1 MISDGKIWI
10 GSAGDNK
17 VYLYP
22 EMANR
27 HGLIAGASGT
37 GKTVTLKVMVES
49 FLDLG
54 VPVFVADIKGDVAG
68 LANEGDSA
76 KIAKRA
82 KEKFGIDDFEF
93 KGYPVCFWD
102 IYGKKGLP
110 VRTTIQDMGAPLLS
124 RLMDL
129 SDVQSG
135 VLNIIFHIAEDKDI
149 DLFTIDNLRE
159 VIKYITENKDDFT
172 AKYGT
177 MSAQSLGAIQRS
189 LLALEDL
196 GGEAFFGEPELD
208 IMDWIDSDEPRVN
221 ILHSVELAHN
231 PTLYGNF
238 LLWMMTR
245 LFEKL
250 PEEGDLDK
258 PKFVFFFDEAH
269 MLFTDAPKALLT
281 KVEQVV
287 KLIRSKGVG
296 IYFISQSP
304 SDIPDK
310 VLSQLSNRI
319 QHGLRAYTPAEQK
332 AVKAAAQA
340 FRANPD
346 FKTEEAI
353 LDLGVG
359 EALISCLDEEGRP
372 SVVERAF
379 IVPPRS
385 YLGALSDSEYKEIV
399 KDSPLYRKYRDTSD
413 NSNTDE
419 KIAKMNKVKA
429 KESAK
434 EEKGTAKKTTTSS
447 KTASKTSST
456 KKSSSTKTAAKKTAS
471 KTAGRAIGSAASVI
485 GREAGKGLVGLFKK
499 KK

>member
-1 MISDGKIWI
+1 MISDGKIWV
-10 GSAGDNK
+10 GSAGDKK

-37 GKTVTLKVMVES
+37 GKTVTLKVLVES
-49 FLDLG
+49 FLDIG

-82 KEKFGIDDFEF
+82 KERFGITDFEF

-124 RLMDL
+124 RLMEL
-129 SDVQSG
+129 SDVQSD
-135 VLNIIFHIAEDKDI
+135 VLNIIFHIAEDNDI

-159 VIKYITENKDDFT
+159 TIRYITENKDDFT

-177 MSAQSLGAIQRS
+177 MSAQSLGSIQRS
-189 LLALEDL
+189 LLVLEDL

-208 IMDWIDSDEPRVN
+208 IMDWMDDDEPMIN

-231 PTLYGNF
+231 PTLYGTF
-238 LLWMMTR
+238 LLWMLTK

-250 PEEGDLDK
+250 PEEGDLEK

-340 FRANPD
+340 FRANPE

-359 EALISCLDEEGRP
+359 EALVSCLDEDGRP
-372 SVVERAF
+372 SVVQRAF

-385 YLGALSDSEYKEIV
+385 YLGALSDGEYKELI
-399 KDSPLYRKYRDTSD
+399 KSSPLYKKYRNTSD

-419 KIAKMNKVKA
+419 RIAKLEKSKA
-429 KESAK
+429 KAAPKAEKESP
-434 EEKGTAKKTTTSS
+434 KKVSSS
-447 KTASKTSST
+447 KSSSS
-456 KKSSSTKTAAKKTAS
+456 KKSSSTKSAAKKTAG
-471 KTAGRAIGSAASVI
+471 KAAGRAVGNAAGVI
-485 GREAGKGLVGLFKK
+485 GREAGKGLVSLFKRK
-499 KK
+499 

>member
-1 MISDGKIWI
+1 MLSDGKIWV
-10 GSAGDNK
+10 GNAGEKK

-37 GKTVTLKVMVES
+37 GKTVTLKVLVES
-49 FLDLG
+49 FLDMD

-76 KIAKRA
+76 KISKRA
-82 KEKFGIDDFEF
+82 KDKFGIDDFEF

-124 RLMDL
+124 RLMGL
-129 SDVQSG
+129 SDIQSD

-149 DLFTIDNLRE
+149 DLYTIDNLRE
-159 VIKYITENKDDFT
+159 MIKYVTENKDDFT

-177 MSAQSLGAIQRS
+177 MSTQSLGAIQRS
-189 LLALEDL
+189 LLVLDDL

-208 IMDWIDSDEPRVN
+208 IMDWIESDEPRVN

-231 PTLYGNF
+231 PTLYGTF
-238 LLWMMTR
+238 MLWMLTK

-340 FRANPD
+340 FRANPA

-359 EALISCLDEEGRP
+359 EALVSCLDEEGRP
-372 SVVERAF
+372 SIVERTF

-385 YLGALSDSEYKEIV
+385 YLGALDDAEYKEII
-399 KDSPLYRKYRDTSD
+399 KSSPLYRKYHDTSD
-413 NSNTDE
+413 NSNTDD
-419 KIAKMNKVKA
+419 KIGRMNKAKA
-429 KESAK
+429 KEAAK
-434 EEKGTAKKTTTSS
+434 EEKETAKKSTSS
-447 KTASKTSST
+447 KTTTA
-456 KKSSSTKTAAKKTAS
+456 KKSSASKTAAKKSVGRA
-471 KTAGRAIGSAASVI
+471 AGRAVGNAASVI
-485 GREAGKGLVGLFKK
+485 GREAGKGLIGLFKK
-499 KK
+499 K

>member
-1 MISDGKIWI
+1 MISDGKIWV
-10 GSAGDNK
+10 GSAGDKK

-37 GKTVTLKVMVES
+37 GKTVTLKVLVES
-49 FLDLG
+49 FLDIG

-82 KEKFGIDDFEF
+82 KERFGIDDFEF

-110 VRTTIQDMGAPLLS
+110 VRTTIHDMGAPLLS
-124 RLMDL
+124 RLMEL
-129 SDVQSG
+129 SDVQSD
-135 VLNIIFHIAEDKDI
+135 VLNIIFHIAEDNDI

-159 VIKYITENKDDFT
+159 TIRYISENREDFT

-177 MSAQSLGAIQRS
+177 MSAQSLGSIQRS
-189 LLALEDL
+189 LLVLEDL

-208 IMDWIDSDEPRVN
+208 ITDWMDDGEPRIN

-231 PTLYGNF
+231 PTLYGTF
-238 LLWMMTR
+238 LLWMLSK

-269 MLFTDAPKALLT
+269 MLFSDAPKALLT

-340 FRANPD
+340 FRANPE

-359 EALISCLDEEGRP
+359 EALISCLDEDGRP
-372 SVVERAF
+372 SIVQRAF

-385 YLGALSDSEYKEIV
+385 FLGALSDAEYKEVI
-399 KDSPLYRKYRDTSD
+399 KGSPLYRKYIDTSD

-419 KIAKMNKVKA
+419 RIAKLEKSKA
-429 KESAK
+429 KESSKAEK
-434 EEKGTAKKTTTSS
+434 ESS
-447 KTASKTSST
+447 KKTSSSKST
-456 KKSSSTKTAAKKTAS
+456 SSSKKSSSTKTAAKKTAG
-471 KTAGRAIGSAASVI
+471 KAAGRAVGNAAAVI
-485 GREAGKGLVGLFKK
+485 GREAGKGLIGLFKK
-499 KK
+499 K

>member
-1 MISDGKIWI
+1 MISDGKIWV
-10 GSAGDNK
+10 GSAGDKK

-37 GKTVTLKVMVES
+37 GKTVTLKVLVES
-49 FLDLG
+49 FLDIG

-82 KEKFGIDDFEF
+82 KERFGIDDFEF

-124 RLMDL
+124 RLMEL
-129 SDVQSG
+129 SDVQSD
-135 VLNIIFHIAEDKDI
+135 VLNIIFHIAEDNDI
-149 DLFTIDNLRE
+149 DLYTIDNLRE
-159 VIKYITENKDDFT
+159 TIRFITENKDDFT

-177 MSAQSLGAIQRS
+177 MSAQSLGSIQRS
-189 LLALEDL
+189 LLVLEDL

-208 IMDWIDSDEPRVN
+208 IMDWMDDDEPRIN

-231 PTLYGNF
+231 PTLYGTF
-238 LLWMMTR
+238 LLWMLTK

-250 PEEGDLDK
+250 SEEGDLEK

-332 AVKAAAQA
+332 AVKAAAQT
-340 FRANPD
+340 FRANPG

-359 EALISCLDEEGRP
+359 EALISCLDEDGRP
-372 SVVERAF
+372 SIVQRAF

-385 YLGALSDSEYKEIV
+385 YLGALSDSEYKEVI
-399 KDSPLYRKYRDTSD
+399 KSSSLYKKYRDTSD

-419 KIAKMNKVKA
+419 RIAKLEKSKA
-429 KESAK
+429 KESSKSEK
-434 EEKGTAKKTTTSS
+434 ESS
-447 KTASKTSST
+447 KKTSSSKST
-456 KKSSSTKTAAKKTAS
+456 SSSKKSSSTKSAAKKTAG
-471 KTAGRAIGSAASVI
+471 KAAGRAVGNAAAVI
-485 GREAGKGLVGLFKK
+485 GREAGKGLVSLFKK
-499 KK
+499 RK

>member
-1 MISDGKIWI
+1 MISDGKIWV
-10 GSAGDNK
+10 GSAGDKK

-37 GKTVTLKVMVES
+37 GKTVTLKVLVES
-49 FLDLG
+49 FLDIG

-82 KEKFGIDDFEF
+82 KERFGIDDFEF

-124 RLMDL
+124 RLMEL
-129 SDVQSG
+129 SDVQSD
-135 VLNIIFHIAEDKDI
+135 VLNIIFHIAEDNDI
-149 DLFTIDNLRE
+149 DLYTIDNLRE
-159 VIKYITENKDDFT
+159 TIRFITENKDDFT

-177 MSAQSLGAIQRS
+177 MSAQSLGSIQRS
-189 LLALEDL
+189 LLVLEDL

-208 IMDWIDSDEPRVN
+208 IMDWMDDDEPRIN

-231 PTLYGNF
+231 PTLYGTF
-238 LLWMMTR
+238 LLWMLTK

-250 PEEGDLDK
+250 PEEGDLEK

-340 FRANPD
+340 FRANPG

-359 EALISCLDEEGRP
+359 EALISCLDEDGRP
-372 SVVERAF
+372 SIVQRAF

-385 YLGALSDSEYKEIV
+385 YLGALSDAEYKEII
-399 KDSPLYRKYRDTSD
+399 KSSSLYKKYRDTSD

-419 KIAKMNKVKA
+419 RIAKLEKSKA
-429 KESAK
+429 KESSKSEK
-434 EEKGTAKKTTTSS
+434 ESS
-447 KTASKTSST
+447 KKTSSSKST
-456 KKSSSTKTAAKKTAS
+456 SSSKKSSSTKSAAKKTAG
-471 KTAGRAIGSAASVI
+471 KAAGRTVGNAAAVI
-485 GREAGKGLVGLFKK
+485 GREAGKGLVSLFKK
-499 KK
+499 RK

>member
-1 MISDGKIWI
+1 MISDGKIWV
-10 GSAGDNK
+10 GSAGDKK

-37 GKTVTLKVMVES
+37 GKTVTLKVLVES
-49 FLDLG
+49 FLDIG

-82 KEKFGIDDFEF
+82 KDKFGIKDFEF

-124 RLMDL
+124 RLMEL
-129 SDVQSG
+129 SDVQSD

-159 VIKYITENKDDFT
+159 TVRYISENREDFT

-189 LLALEDL
+189 LLVLEDL

-208 IMDWIDSDEPRVN
+208 IMDWMDDDEPRIN

-231 PTLYGNF
+231 PTLYGTF
-238 LLWMMTR
+238 LLWMLTK

-340 FRANPD
+340 FRANPE

-359 EALISCLDEEGRP
+359 EALISCLDEDGRP
-372 SVVERAF
+372 SIVQRAF

-385 YLGALSDSEYKEIV
+385 FLGALTDAEYKEAI
-399 KDSPLYRKYRDTSD
+399 KGSPLYRKYRDTSD
-413 NSNTDE
+413 NSNTDDR
-419 KIAKMNKVKA
+419 IAKLEKTKA
-429 KESAK
+429 KEAPKAAK
-434 EEKGTAKKTTTSS
+434 EAPKKTTS
-447 KTASKTSST
+447 KSTSST
-456 KKSSSTKTAAKKTAS
+456 KKSSSTKTAAKKTAG
-471 KTAGRAIGSAASVI
+471 KAAGRAVGNAASVI
-485 GREAGKGLVGLFKK
+485 GREAGKGIVGLFKRK
-499 KK
+499 